1 MSSLTGNLIS
11 STYQGLLKTV
21 DNGNITS
28 SLKTITDGS
37 GNITALSLATN
48 LAKFSG
54 SVEITGSQLTLGD
67 STSEHTTITSAN
79 VLVADH
85 LSDVGSFIDLHGVEL
100 YSGSNFIDIT
110 VNGVVFGDNRSGSV
124 VAVSNNAG
132 TPIPVIGLQNHDN
145 WVDGTVSIL
154 TPLQA
159 SSGFQS
165 TGSIHVN
172 GTGSVNLSGSLQMNG
187 SMTFAAG
194 TSAFVFP
201 STPAPIPTVGSA
213 YFSGSALYIYNGTS
227 YLSVTLA

>member
-28 SLKTITDGS
+28 SFKNITDGD
-37 GNITALSLATN
+37 GNPTALSLATN
-48 LAKFSG
+48 NVTISG
-54 SVEITGSQLTLGD
+54 SVNITGSQLVLIDGGT
-67 STSEHTTITSAN
+67 EHTTITGAN

-85 LSDVGSFIDLHGVEL
+85 SVDVGSFIDLHGVEL

-110 VNGVVFGDNRSGSV
+110 VNGIVFGDNASGSV
-124 VAVSNNAG
+124 VAVSDNNG
-132 TPIPVIGLQNHDN
+132 TPVAVMGFQNHDN

-159 SSGFQS
+159 KSGLQA

-187 SMTFAAG
+187 NLTFTPG
-194 TSAFVFP
+194 TSNFVFP
-201 STPAPIPTVGSA
+201 STPAPIPVVGSA
-213 YFSGSALYIYNGTS
+213 YFSGSALYIYDGATYKS
-227 YLSVTLA
+227 VVLS